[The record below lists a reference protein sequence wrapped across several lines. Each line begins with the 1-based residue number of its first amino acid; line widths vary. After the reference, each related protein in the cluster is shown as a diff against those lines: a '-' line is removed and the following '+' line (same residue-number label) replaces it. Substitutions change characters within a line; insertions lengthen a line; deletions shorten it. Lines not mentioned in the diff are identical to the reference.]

1 MSFSVENF
9 GGITTPL
16 GVLPAA
22 AACAT
27 AGLGGGASR
36 DRGSGVHPGPPE
48 AEVEP
53 SGVYAVE
60 QSELLD
66 DRERGAVPELDAG
79 RADPDVRRRG
89 GDERDHDRRR
99 HAGHSRVEV
108 VLRKPVPLVPEAF
121 GLTRQVHG
129 VAEGLG
135 HGRAGRDG
143 HQIQDRERDRTRHD
157 PARAIGCGVRSSP
170 SPRWCRKVGP
180 S

>member
-16 GVLPAA
+16 GVPACGRGLCHRGARRRRVAGTA
-22 AACAT
+22 A
-27 AGLGGGASR
+27 
-36 DRGSGVHPGPPE
+36 RGRPPGPPE

-121 GLTRQVHG
+121 GLTGQVDG

-135 HGRAGRDG
+135 RGRPGRDG
-143 HQIQDRERDRTRHD
+143 HQIQDREREPD
-157 PARAIGCGVRSSP
+157 PS
-170 SPRWCRKVGP
+170 
-180 S
+180 